1 MHPDMN
7 GDAADSVLFPA
18 ANTALAP
25 LSELHVFFAG
35 IIWFFALNVPAALAV
50 ALVLLA
56 KSTSTKQLSDG
67 RTTVLIYASIPSLAF
82 MILWT
87 IWWGYTSWRNWNWK
101 GMLISA
107 GIGACVVL
115 FGLMLVSALAATYTP
130 PDQPDPDTASAVGL
144 VFISVPVYVVL
155 FVLLVLGAALAQIW
169 DQIHRRREGID
180 PNQSPS

>member
-1 MHPDMN
+1 MN
-7 GDAADSVLFPA
+7 VDAADSVPSPL
-18 ANTALAP
+18 TSHALAP

-56 KSTSTKQLSDG
+56 ESTSNKQLSDAQ
-67 RTTVLIYASIPSLAF
+67 TMMLIYASIPSLVF
-82 MILWT
+82 MFLWT
-87 IWWGYTSWRNWNWK
+87 IWWGCTSWRNWSWK

-115 FGLMLVSALAATYTP
+115 FGLMLASALASTYTP
-130 PDQPDPDTASAVGL
+130 PDQPDPDTGAAVGL

-155 FVLLVLGAALAQIW
+155 IVLLALGAAIAQVW
-169 DQIHRRREGID
+169 DGIHRRRERID
-180 PNQSPS
+180 PGRSPS